1 MALFISSG
9 NEKKSDT
16 LGSLRHA
23 RFMEAVTTPLTLRPQ
38 NLLPSERATHF
49 HSLRTHLQVCH

>member
-23 RFMEAVTTPLTLRPQ
+23 RFMEAVTNGLIYKYVT
-38 NLLPSERATHF
+38 EATWI
-49 HSLRTHLQVCH
+49 SNV